1 MFSIPVLESLRQENN
16 YKYQISLD
24 YRVIDCHLEKK
35 NRTTQAFPKL
45 LQGNFYKTLNFLST
59 TRVPLENYFLFC

>member
-35 NRTTQAFPKL
+35 KIVPHKPFPSCFKAIFIRL
-45 LQGNFYKTLNFLST
+45 
-59 TRVPLENYFLFC
+59 